1 MSNYKYVITDGCSF
15 VYGSGCRYCD
25 APSRDEKGKRFPKF
39 IGIMKKCPHKFG
51 ALLADKLDAKYID
64 FSSRGKSNS
73 EILNTIYK
81 GLQKY
86 KKISDQCLVIIGT
99 THFLRGEFMSVDANP
114 HSNNPHLRLAL
125 REHSVYS
132 DKQFKDFLLNHL
144 DKDAIL
150 ESFERQYNLTLNWLE
165 SHGFEYFIF
174 NSFHDWDFG
183 EKQISFESHIGDI
196 VKVYKSWLISLQQ
209 DDRKTLSEPD
219 LTFLKSYDG
228 HPNTYSH
235 QLLAEKIYDI
245 IRRN

>member
-15 VYGSGCRYCD
+15 VHGSGCRYCD
-25 APSRDEKGKRFPKF
+25 APTRDEKGKVIKKF
-39 IGIMKKCPHKFG
+39 LGIMKKCPHKFG

-114 HSNNPHLRLAL
+114 HSYNPHLRLAL
-125 REHSVYS
+125 RKHPVYS
-132 DKQFKDFLLNHL
+132 DREFKDFLLNHL
-144 DKDAIL
+144 DSDAIH
-150 ESFERQYNLTLNWLE
+150 ESFQRQYNLTLNWLE
-165 SHGFEYFIF
+165 SHGFKYFIF
-174 NSFHDWDFG
+174 NSFHKWDFG
-183 EKQISFESHIGDI
+183 KNQINFECHVGDI
-196 VKVYKSWLISLQQ
+196 VREYPNWLVSIQQ
-209 DDRKTLSEPD
+209 DDRKSPSKPD
-219 LTFLKSYDG
+219 LTLLKSYDG
-228 HPNTYSH
+228 HPSVYSH